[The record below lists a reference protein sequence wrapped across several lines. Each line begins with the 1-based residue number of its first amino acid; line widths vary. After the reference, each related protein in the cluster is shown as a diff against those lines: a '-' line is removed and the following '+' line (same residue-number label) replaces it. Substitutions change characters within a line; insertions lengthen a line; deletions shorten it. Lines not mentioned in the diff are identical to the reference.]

1 MTAVYEPVEVGM
13 ELPIAVPL
21 LVRAKRPRVE
31 PLVTRQTGIEIDALL
46 QRLAET
52 MDDDEAMAVFN
63 ALHYWCSTFA
73 GRYDVWQM
81 PLPESDDV
89 LSEYGALVFNAA
101 SHSCCF
107 RRVASSKRAT
117 MTPMSYCFT
126 AYDARTFENLPL
138 TNDRIEVVAYGFTE
152 DITTDMES
160 LTPSPSP
167 MGEGSGNSYNLQGQ
181 QVDDSYRGI
190 VIRNGRKIFKR

>member
-1 MTAVYEPVEVGM
+1 
-13 ELPIAVPL
+13 
-21 LVRAKRPRVE
+21 
-31 PLVTRQTGIEIDALL
+31 
-46 QRLAET
+46 
-52 MDDDEAMAVFN
+52 
-63 ALHYWCSTFA
+63 
-73 GRYDVWQM
+73 
-81 PLPESDDV
+81 
-89 LSEYGALVFNAA
+89 
-101 SHSCCF
+101 
-107 RRVASSKRAT
+107 